1 MPSRHTSILS
11 LVTLLLCACAS
22 HQAQLAVFS
31 QAADSSEPAPVPEP
45 VPGSPEPP
53 APTQLA
59 AAEAVQGIL
68 VSGLIQHPPVD
79 FWQQLQELPDW
90 IMALYLG
97 LVLLIFGATVA
108 VLWWLFK
115 RPSRWCCSSVR
126 DCSW

>member
-1 MPSRHTSILS
+1 MPSRPISIFS

-31 QAADSSEPAPVPEP
+31 QAADSSEPAPVTEP

-68 VSGLIQHPPVD
+68 VSGLIQHPPVEGETQPHEND
-79 FWQQLQELPDW
+79 QHAAQEAYGPGKSGND
-90 IMALYLG
+90 ACERFADSTG
-97 LVLLIFGATVA
+97 QEAE
-108 VLWWLFK
+108 
-115 RPSRWCCSSVR
+115 
-126 DCSW
+126 DE